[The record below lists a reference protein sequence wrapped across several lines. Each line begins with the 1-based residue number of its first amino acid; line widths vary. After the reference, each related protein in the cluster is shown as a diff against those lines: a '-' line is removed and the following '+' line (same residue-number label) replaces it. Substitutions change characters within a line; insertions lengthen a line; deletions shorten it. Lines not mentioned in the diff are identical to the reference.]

1 VLTSSERLHLASSLR
16 DDSFMRMDVKEALS
30 FIVGVLVDYDP
41 VTGQAQLDS
50 VEFPEILE
58 LFRNLEGPSSV
69 SPPSDAFVRNV
80 WKELIEERALS
91 IRVRK
96 TVSKCDRCI
105 ELRTLTRQVVLL
117 CHEISVFINSVGVC

>member
-1 VLTSSERLHLASSLR
+1 
-16 DDSFMRMDVKEALS
+16 MDVKESLT

-41 VTGQAQLDS
+41 VTGQEQLDS

-58 LFRNLEGPSSV
+58 LFRALEGSS
-69 SPPSDAFVRNV
+69 SISRPSDAFVRGL
-80 WKELIEERALS
+80 WKQIIEERKLS

-105 ELRTLTRQVVLL
+105 ELRTLVRQVHCYSL
-117 CHEISVFINSVGVC
+117 SS